1 MINLTFLHAD
11 GGTSYVP
18 APCRGVVAAVEVVF
32 QTNAVDVSDTVI
44 VARDSTAVNTVT
56 ATSGAGLVVETGVP
70 DTTNKG
76 LVFDP
81 ASTTATKQVM
91 VVTDTGSPGAKLVTI
106 VFDDSAMVAQAPLEA

>member
-1 MINLTFLHAD
+1 M
-11 GGTSYVP
+11 
-18 APCRGVVAAVEVVF
+18 VAAVKVVF

-70 DTTNKG
+70 DATNKG

-81 ASTTATKQVM
+81 DSTTTTSQVIK
-91 VVTDTGSPGAKLVTI
+91 VTVSAGGACLVLIEFDEYAI
-106 VFDDSAMVAQAPLEA
+106 VPQAALEA

>member
-18 APCRGVVAAVEVVF
+18 APCRGTVAAVQVVF
-32 QTNAVDVSDTVI
+32 QTSTVEVNDTVV
-44 VARDSTAVNTVT
+44 VARDTTAVNTVT
-56 ATSGAGLVVETGVP
+56 AATTAGLVVENGVP

-81 ASTTATKQVM
+81 DSTTATKQVM

-106 VFDDSAMVAQAPLEA
+106 MFDDSAMVAQSPLEA